1 MATLIPQVSGRVRIQ
16 GHALVWSVQR
26 WWTALPHRP
35 AWWGLLLGL
44 GLWALLAAGVWSAA
58 SSSEARR
65 LALAMPGVAAPP
77 ESTQSRAGEA
87 RVDAAALQA
96 LLVPASRAS
105 NVMQDLFDLAQDQG
119 VEVLGS
125 AYSTQPEPQAGLVR
139 LVVNMPLKG
148 SAIAVRRFIESA
160 LLAHTALA
168 VQRLQI
174 RRESGRDSVVEAQV
188 EWVLL
193 TQAAGPELTEERP

>member
-1 MATLIPQVSGRVRIQ
+1 VATLIRQVSGRVRTQ

-35 AWWGLLLGL
+35 VWWGLLLGL
-44 GLWALLAAGVWSAA
+44 GLWALWAAGAWSAA
-58 SSSEARR
+58 SSSEA
-65 LALAMPGVAAPP
+65 
-77 ESTQSRAGEA
+77 TQSRAGVA
-87 RVDAAALQA
+87 HVDAAALQA

-105 NVMQDLFDLAQDQG
+105 NVMQDLFDLAQNQG

-148 SAIAVRRFIESA
+148 SAIAVRHFIESA
-160 LLAHTALA
+160 LRAHAALA
-168 VQRLQI
+168 IQRLQI
-174 RRESGRDSVVEAQV
+174 RRESGRDSLVEAQV

-193 TQAAGPELTEERP
+193 TQAAGPERMEAQP

>member
-1 MATLIPQVSGRVRIQ
+1 MATLIRQVSGRVRTQ

-44 GLWALLAAGVWSAA
+44 GLWALWAAGAWSAA
-58 SSSEARR
+58 SSSEAKR
-65 LALAMPGVAAPP
+65 LALPMPGVAASP
-77 ESTQSRAGEA
+77 ESTQSRAGVA
-87 RVDAAALQA
+87 HVDAAALQA

-105 NVMQDLFDLAQDQG
+105 NVMQDLFDLAQNQG

-148 SAIAVRRFIESA
+148 SAIAVRHFIESA
-160 LLAHTALA
+160 LRAHAALA

-193 TQAAGPELTEERP
+193 TQAASPERTEARP

>member
-1 MATLIPQVSGRVRIQ
+1 MATLIRRVGGRVRTQ

-44 GLWALLAAGVWSAA
+44 GLWALWAAGAWSAA
-58 SSSEARR
+58 SSSEAHR
-65 LALAMPGVAAPP
+65 LVLVMPGVVAPLD
-77 ESTQSRAGEA
+77 STQSGAGETP
-87 RVDAAALQA
+87 VDVAALQG
-96 LLVPASRAS
+96 LLVPASRTS

-125 AYSTQPEPQAGLVR
+125 AYSSQPEPQAGLVR

-148 SAIAVRRFIESA
+148 SAIAVRHFIESA
-160 LLAHTALA
+160 LRAHAALA

-193 TQAAGPELTEERP
+193 TQAAGPDRMEARP